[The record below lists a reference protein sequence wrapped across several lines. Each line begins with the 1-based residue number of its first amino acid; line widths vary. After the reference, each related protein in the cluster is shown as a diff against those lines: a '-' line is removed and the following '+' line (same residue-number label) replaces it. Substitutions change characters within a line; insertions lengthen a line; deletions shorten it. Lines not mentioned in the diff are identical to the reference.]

1 MKGGLKFSMAGFGV
15 QYVMITGHKS
25 PLRSFA
31 ECWDSIPVRKSDIVF
46 DTLSM
51 IKVSATLSLLHAQR
65 TSQVNTMLI
74 RRGRKPTF
82 IW

>member
-1 MKGGLKFSMAGFGV
+1 MKGGLKFSMAGLGV

-25 PLRSFA
+25 PLRLFA

-51 IKVSATLSLLHAQR
+51 VSTLSLLHAQR
-65 TSQVNTMLI
+65 TSQVITMLI
-74 RRGRKPTF
+74 RQGKTTF